1 MSRSRRFWQTFAR
14 TDAVRRH
21 EEVRTMKNAL
31 RLLALSPLGFALC
44 ACAASSAPPKN
55 GADASGSMPASSA
68 LADTG
73 DTEEDIALTAV
84 PAAVLT
90 AAQGAVSGITFSSAE
105 REVEGGKTL
114 YSLCGTANGKK
125 YEVEVAADGT
135 VVEVEDCDDCE
146 ECDDCDGPDDD
157 D

>member
-1 MSRSRRFWQTFAR
+1 MR
-14 TDAVRRH
+14 
-21 EEVRTMKNAL
+21 NAL
-31 RLLALSPLGFALC
+31 RLIALSPLGFALC

-55 GADASGSMPASSA
+55 GADAPGPMPASSA

-73 DTEEDIALTAV
+73 DTEEDIALSAV
-84 PAAVLT
+84 PASVLS

-105 REVEGGKTL
+105 REVEDGKTL
-114 YSLCGTANGKK
+114 YALCGTADGKK

-135 VVEVEDCDDCE
+135 VVEVENCDECEDCDD
-146 ECDDCDGPDDD
+146 DGPDDD